1 MDEDRLRKQARKR
14 VDSKL
19 RFNKH
24 FQIYIVVNVVLA
36 VINLLTSPGYLWVL
50 WVLGGWGI
58 AIALEGWRVHGPQQD
73 PGERDRMIEEEMGR
87 ISSRDGRTDR

>member
-36 VINLLTSPGYLWVL
+36 VINLLTSPGYLWFL

-58 AIALEGWRVHGPQQD
+58 AIALDGWRIHGPQGD
-73 PGERDRMIEEEMGR
+73 PGKRERMIEEEMR
-87 ISSRDGRTDR
+87 RTSSKDGGTDS